1 MVQLKRQHSENY
13 KYSLVSIGIMNTQIN
28 LRVPQDLLASA
39 RAYATKH
46 GFGNVQELIKESLR
60 EKVFEQPKLTTEEIK
75 LVTKLIEASRKKKL
89 YGTEEE
95 LFKKL
100 KR

>member
-1 MVQLKRQHSENY
+1 
-13 KYSLVSIGIMNTQIN
+13 MNTQIN
-28 LRVPQDLLASA
+28 LRMPEDLLSTA
-39 RAYATKH
+39 RDYAVKH
-46 GFGNVQELIKESLR
+46 GFGNVQDLIKESLR
-60 EKVFEQPKLTTEEIK
+60 EKVFEEPKLTREEIK
-75 LVTKLIEASRKKKL
+75 LVTKLIEASRAKNL